1 MPISAAIAAESDRLR
16 EAFLGAIPYR
26 HVVIDH
32 FFEPDFAEKLL
43 EEFPSFDKRLAKSE
57 SGEVGG
63 KAVNTRIAEISP
75 AYLELYSEI
84 SSSPFLALI
93 SKLSGIPD
101 LILDPTMFGGGTHE
115 NLHGQD
121 LDPHVDFNY
130 DEAEQMH
137 RRLNLIVYLNKGWK
151 SEWGGGLEVHS
162 NPRKPHENKIRTYEP
177 LFNRAV
183 MFETNE
189 YSWHGFSKIA
199 LPDEKRHLSRKSIS
213 IYLYTKDRP
222 KEEVAPRHAT
232 FYVQRPLDQRFAE
245 GYTLTA
251 NDVVELKSHLARR
264 DRWIE
269 LYQKMELDINGLTSG
284 LERELLALKQTAR
297 IPTRG
302 YLRQEGP
309 ASGFHYDLWAGP
321 SLRVH
326 LTAIEP
332 IVKLELKGFR
342 PEGSGKGR
350 VTVLVN
356 GEEAGAGEVSAGQFS
371 VGCGL
376 PKRVEGAFD
385 LELRFAGAPAP
396 KSAGDER
403 DLSFMLVE
411 LRAMHPLITV
421 FRQRRNR
428 P

>member
-1 MPISAAIAAESDRLR
+1 
-16 EAFLGAIPYR
+16 
-26 HVVIDH
+26 
-32 FFEPDFAEKLL
+32 
-43 EEFPSFDKRLAKSE
+43 
-57 SGEVGG
+57 
-63 KAVNTRIAEISP
+63 
-75 AYLELYSEI
+75 
-84 SSSPFLALI
+84 
-93 SKLSGIPD
+93 
-101 LILDPTMFGGGTHE
+101 
-115 NLHGQD
+115 
-121 LDPHVDFNY
+121 
-130 DEAEQMH
+130 
-137 RRLNLIVYLNKGWK
+137 
-151 SEWGGGLEVHS
+151 
-162 NPRKPHENKIRTYEP
+162 
-177 LFNRAV
+177 
-183 MFETNE
+183 
-189 YSWHGFSKIA
+189 
-199 LPDEKRHLSRKSIS
+199 
-213 IYLYTKDRP
+213 
-222 KEEVAPRHAT
+222 
-232 FYVQRPLDQRFAE
+232 VQRPLDQRFAH

-297 IPTRG
+297 IPTTG
-302 YLRQEGP
+302 YIRQEGP

-321 SLRVH
+321 SLRVQ

-403 DLSFMLVE
+403 ELSFMLVE